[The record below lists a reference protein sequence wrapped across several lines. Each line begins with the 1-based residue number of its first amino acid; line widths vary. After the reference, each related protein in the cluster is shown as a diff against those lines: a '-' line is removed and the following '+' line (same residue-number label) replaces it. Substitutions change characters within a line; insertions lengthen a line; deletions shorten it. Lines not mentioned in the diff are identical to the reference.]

1 MPLPDTI
8 AARYPHLPF
17 GRQWQISPG
26 LEYVLGQCDSI
37 VEAISQAPLLPRF
50 RQELHFLSLQ
60 KGAQATTA
68 IEGNTLSDEEIER
81 VSKGEALPPSREYQ
95 QREVQNILAAFNSLL
110 AEAVEQNRIERIS
123 PELLLRFHAMIGK
136 DLGEHFTAIP
146 GRFARSQRII
156 GPYRAPLPED
166 VPALVGR
173 LCEWLLEEFHFPRQ
187 RFSDAI
193 IQAIVTH
200 VYIEWIHPFDDG
212 NGRTG
217 RLVEFYIL
225 LRAGLPSIA
234 SHLLANHYN
243 ETRPEYYRQLE
254 LGRQEHD
261 LSAFLNYAVIGLRD
275 GLLKT
280 LRAVQQNA
288 LEQMWR
294 VLVYDVFG
302 ERTTERREAF
312 KRRRNV
318 ALALPLDRPIA
329 FPEVAFLSEDLKKA
343 YADSGPRTLLRDLAE
358 LARLGLIIREPGLI
372 RANRILLDGTIT
384 RRRAA
389 VPVLPP

>member
-1 MPLPDTI
+1 
-8 AARYPHLPF
+8 
-17 GRQWQISPG
+17 
-26 LEYVLGQCDSI
+26 
-37 VEAISQAPLLPRF
+37 
-50 RQELHFLSLQ
+50 
-60 KGAQATTA
+60 
-68 IEGNTLSDEEIER
+68 
-81 VSKGEALPPSREYQ
+81 
-95 QREVQNILAAFNSLL
+95 
-110 AEAVEQNRIERIS
+110 
-123 PELLLRFHAMIGK
+123 
-136 DLGEHFTAIP
+136 
-146 GRFARSQRII
+146 
-156 GPYRAPLPED
+156 
-166 VPALVGR
+166 
-173 LCEWLLEEFHFPRQ
+173 
-187 RFSDAI
+187 
-193 IQAIVTH
+193 
-200 VYIEWIHPFDDG
+200 
-212 NGRTG
+212 
-217 RLVEFYIL
+217 
-225 LRAGLPSIA
+225 
-234 SHLLANHYN
+234 
-243 ETRPEYYRQLE
+243 LE

-302 ERTTERREAF
+302 ERTTERREVF